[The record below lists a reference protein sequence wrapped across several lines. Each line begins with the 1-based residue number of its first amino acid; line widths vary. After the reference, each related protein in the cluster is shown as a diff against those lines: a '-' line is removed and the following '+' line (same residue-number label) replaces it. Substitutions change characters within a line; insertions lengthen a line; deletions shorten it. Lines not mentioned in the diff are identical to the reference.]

1 LKVRSLVKPR
11 VATVLA
17 LEDSAILGRID
28 FVHEFRVATRSL
40 RAALLTLSRP
50 EDARLVRKTRKSLQ
64 VATRALAE
72 SRDRD
77 VGRVLLFRLPRGTET
92 EAALKKQALA
102 LSDRERA
109 KSHLSGLSLWP
120 MKLDRRL
127 ITLLKRRQASLSSII
142 RSTRA
147 EAWQQRRRA
156 LEVLQKLGRRFD
168 PVGLHDVRR
177 RVRSLRYAVELLAE
191 IDAGARARVAQLK
204 PLQSMLGDIQDRMV
218 LSNWLARQAT
228 RIKRSDPPFA
238 HYLSRQSAEFR
249 RQSMKVHADFLKLR
263 PKDLLQ
269 TLALHIDEKGMRLDC
284 RSEKTR
290 AKHPRRR
297 A

>member
-1 LKVRSLVKPR
+1 VKPR

-40 RAALLTLSRP
+40 RAALRTLSRP
-50 EDARLVRKTRKSLQ
+50 ADSRLVRKTRESLQ

-77 VGRVLLFRLPRGTET
+77 VGRVLLFRLPRGTEK

-109 KSHLSGLSLWP
+109 KAHLNGLSLWP
-120 MKLDRRL
+120 LKLDQRL
-127 ITLLKRRQASLSSII
+127 ITLLKRRQSRLSSII
-142 RSTRA
+142 RRTRA
-147 EAWQQRRRA
+147 DAWQQRRRA
-156 LEVLQKLGRRFD
+156 LSDLQKLGRRFD
-168 PVGLHDVRR
+168 AVGLHDVRR

-191 IDAGARARVAQLK
+191 IDASARARVAQLK
-204 PLQSMLGDIQDRMV
+204 PLQSTLGDIQDRMV
-218 LSNWLARQAT
+218 LSSWLASQAT
-228 RIKRSDPPFA
+228 RFRRSDPA
-238 HYLSRQSAEFR
+238 LSRYLSRQSGEFR

-269 TLALHIDEKGMRLDC
+269 TLALHIDEKGMRLDS

-290 AKHPRRR
+290 GKEPRRR
-297 A
+297 R